1 MRIFLLSLMVVGGF
15 AGAAEAK
22 EVCDRNDDSQ
32 TMMTIC
38 AGQDY
43 SAADAELN
51 RVYQKLVK
59 DSDAGTLKL
68 LKTAQRAWIS
78 FRDAECAYA
87 TAGSEG
93 GSIHPMEV
101 SMCLTTVTE
110 DRIKQLEADNTC
122 EEGDV
127 SCAAGK

>member
-1 MRIFLLSLMVVGGF
+1 MRIFLLSLLVVGGF
-15 AGAAEAK
+15 AGVAEAK
-22 EVCDRNDDSQ
+22 EACNRNDDSQ

-43 SAADAELN
+43 AAADAKLN
-51 RVYQKLVK
+51 RAYQKLAK
-59 DSDAGTLKL
+59 DGDADTLKL

-87 TAGSEG
+87 TAGSAG

-110 DRIKQLEADNTC
+110 DRIKQIEADNTC

-127 SCAAGK
+127 SCAGGK